1 MRDEVPEVSVEG
13 LGWARG
19 PVRDACVES
28 GEMVGTGRSPSSG
41 VGGPGGLPAPA
52 SGSAGALAS
61 GPASCPS

>member
-19 PVRDACVES
+19 PVRDAC
-28 GEMVGTGRSPSSG
+28 GSPG
-41 VGGPGGLPAPA
+41 DGGDREEPEQWRRGSGGLPRPLPL
-52 SGSAGALAS
+52 GQLGPLAS